1 MSPPAGAN
9 PNLYKLARIS
19 FLTCNVRSKPIVILK
34 KTSMKMSVSILFLI
48 AAIGCTK
55 HTATSKFAG
64 AWSGSYSSRLVG
76 INPPIFDTG
85 SLHITVDGNNSATG
99 TLQSLQGGTPTIMK
113 GTVDPSSGA
122 ISIGTGNVGGDP
134 LVFFGLSG
142 TLSLDSGSGTLG
154 YPWATTSGWWA
165 TKN

>member
-1 MSPPAGAN
+1 
-9 PNLYKLARIS
+9 
-19 FLTCNVRSKPIVILK
+19 
-34 KTSMKMSVSILFLI
+34 MSVAILCLI
-48 AAIGCTK
+48 TVISCSK

-64 AWSGSYSSRLVG
+64 AWSGTYSSRLVE

-85 SLHITVDGNNSATG
+85 TLKITVDANNNAAG
-99 TLQSLQGGTPTIMK
+99 TLQSLQGGSPTSMH

-122 ISIGTGNVGGDP
+122 ISIGTGNVGGNP
-134 LVFFGLSG
+134 NVFFGLSG
-142 TLSLDSGSGTLG
+142 TLSLDTGSGILG